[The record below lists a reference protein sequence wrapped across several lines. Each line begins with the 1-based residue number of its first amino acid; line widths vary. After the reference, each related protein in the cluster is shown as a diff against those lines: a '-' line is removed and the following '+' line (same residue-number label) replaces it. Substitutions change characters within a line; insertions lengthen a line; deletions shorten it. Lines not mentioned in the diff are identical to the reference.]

1 MGKESS
7 KQKLMNIEHGAV
19 LLEYVFLLGFVMI
32 NMLIWGNRFYNA
44 EDGLGVLGVAMQNA
58 WQRIIECVSLPI
70 P

>member
-1 MGKESS
+1 MGIENG
-7 KQKLMNIEHGAV
+7 KQELTDNEHGAV
-19 LLEYVFLLGFVMI
+19 LLEYVFLLGFVML

-44 EDGLGVLGVAMQNA
+44 DNGLGVLGVAMQNA